1 MITLLHGTS
10 AIKIIALL
18 ALNYHV
24 SKFPITPSIR
34 KFWPWLIICG
44 NMAILLFNEIWEGY
58 KFESL
63 HAQLGV
69 LVSES
74 NRNCKRG

>member
-1 MITLLHGTS
+1 MIILLHGTS

-18 ALNYHV
+18 AINYHV
-24 SKFPITPSIR
+24 SKFPATPLIR

-58 KFESL
+58 KFGSL
-63 HAQLGV
+63 HAKLGV

-74 NRNCKRG
+74 YKKT